1 MKSGNCRKRHSETT
15 WTNLDRFDM
24 MWQVTILLDCCQ
36 SSVVPLLRHS
46 EARSLGPGPG
56 YMPRIQLGWLTGA
69 SWNTICPFGIG
80 QMDEN
85 TNSRQKHA
93 TQRLESTWYFE
104 ATSLQEA
111 RSTCSGTKREEDDYD
126 ILRLECH
133 AISFNQARRSQQ
145 MLSRLR
151 RYGCWGLDAEFL
163 NSQDSWRILIWAF
176 GRVKCWVQ
184 LRNVVKRS
192 QRSQICRPGWTY
204 HLCLVDMAWP
214 GSRCGKIW
222 QDMASNSK
230 IWQDSR
236 GQGMCERCWFDMVW
250 HYLTMSFL
258 LVYDVSGLE
267 ANCVSI
273 KFPQQI
279 FNACLTTPH
288 ELSSF
293 WGHPPEIYG
302 HDCNPIA
309 QSHTITISRVCAYL
323 HGLKLWRSVTG
334 CDELWRVGDL
344 VISNLWIISWRH
356 SLHLWRRG
364 RAWQGMAGHGWLHSV
379 VLSPCFRSR
388 GNSAPWECGPW
399 WSIVQML
406 QLCNLSEWPGA
417 TLPVQP
423 CQCNFVGSCQ
433 ILSDL
438 VRSCHTYTGLV
449 CLSRASRASVDFF
462 RCLYWAGLLWAT
474 NRRVV
479 RSRLNSWESQVIW
492 IDTKSMVQSMVLG
505 VMQGVYRVLGHGPLW
520 KLGPEQTN
528 QTSHD
533 CNVNHNIVE
542 SWYCEARLFG
552 QDSRL
557 CSGCCRLPF

>member
-36 SSVVPLLRHS
+36 SSVFPLLRHS

-85 TNSRQKHA
+85 TNSGQKHA

-111 RSTCSGTKREEDDYD
+111 HSTCSGTKREEDDYD

-344 VISNLWIISWRH
+344 VVSNLWIISWRH
-356 SLHLWRRG
+356 SLHLWRCG
-364 RAWQGMAGHGWLHSV
+364 RAWQGMAGDGWLHSV

-438 VRSCHTYTGLV
+438 VTRTLGWSVWAEQVEHLWTFSDACTEQVCCELPIEGWSGHVWILGSHKWYGLIRSPWCWGSCKVCTGCWDMGL
-449 CLSRASRASVDFF
+449 CESSDLSKHVTTAMWITTLLNLGTVKPDFSVK
-462 RCLYWAGLLWAT
+462 T
-474 NRRVV
+474 
-479 RSRLNSWESQVIW
+479 
-492 IDTKSMVQSMVLG
+492 
-505 VMQGVYRVLGHGPLW
+505 
-520 KLGPEQTN
+520 
-528 QTSHD
+528 
-533 CNVNHNIVE
+533 
-542 SWYCEARLFG
+542 
-552 QDSRL
+552 QDISRL